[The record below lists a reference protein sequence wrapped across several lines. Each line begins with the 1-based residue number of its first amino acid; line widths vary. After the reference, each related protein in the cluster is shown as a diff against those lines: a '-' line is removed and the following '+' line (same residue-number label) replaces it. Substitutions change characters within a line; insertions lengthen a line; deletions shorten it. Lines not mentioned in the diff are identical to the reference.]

1 MSATAAEL
9 MIPSAA
15 TVLLLRESDAGFQ
28 VLMTKRAAGLSFM
41 AGLWVF
47 PGGRMEDAD
56 CSAAVTARAS
66 TTRGDGIH
74 ERMLGIDGRPI
85 KREAALALH
94 VAACRETFEES
105 GVLLA
110 RPRHSYRGF
119 DDAELARLASHR
131 TTEATA
137 ADFVR
142 LLEEEDLVLDLDR
155 LVYWSHWITPSL
167 EKKRFDTRFF
177 AVQVPAGQEASVDR
191 SELTHHAW
199 FTEREFREHLHSGEI
214 KVAPPTLAT
223 LQDLW
228 RSHERHGG
236 LEPMLAAEKTRAVP
250 PILPKMR
257 AGEGGTY
264 EIVLPWDTD
273 YLSCVGEGCA
283 VAECYPDYLLALP
296 SRRSFKR

>member
-1 MSATAAEL
+1 MSDADARPV
-9 MIPSAA
+9 IPAAA
-15 TVLLLRESDAGFQ
+15 TVLLLRESAAGFQ

-47 PGGRMEDAD
+47 PGGRMEDD
-56 CSAAVTARAS
+56 DRSAEILARAS
-66 TTRGDGIH
+66 TTRRDEIH
-74 ERMLGIDGRPI
+74 ERMLGLDGRTI
-85 KREAALALH
+85 ARETALALH

-110 RPRHSYRGF
+110 RPGSGAGVI
-119 DDAELARLASHR
+119 DDTQLARVASRR
-131 TTEATA
+131 TPEATA

-142 LLEEEDLVLDLDR
+142 LLEQEDLLLDLDR

-177 AVQVPAGQEASVDR
+177 AVQVRAGQVASVDR

-199 FTEREFREHLHSGEI
+199 FTEVEFRERLQSGEI

-228 RSHERHGG
+228 RSHARHGG
-236 LEPMLAAEKTRAVP
+236 LESMLAAERSRVVP
-250 PILPKMR
+250 PILPKMQ
-257 AGEGGTY
+257 AGEAGTY
-264 EIVLPWDTD
+264 EIVLPWDAG
-273 YLSCVGEGCA
+273 YASCVGEGCA
-283 VAECYPDYLLALP
+283 VAENYPDYILALP